1 MSAQPQTTEAA
12 AEEVHINLL
21 PGSGEEQNNLNHA
34 ISGTDATSFCSDRN
48 HRKLAICSIIC
59 GLSCIG
65 CKALVYSVKA
75 EEATDP
81 QRAAEFSQR
90 AKRFGII
97 AILSWV
103 TLLVSIPILM
113 ALISYL
119 LTLLD

>member
-1 MSAQPQTTEAA
+1 RCSHSSV
-12 AEEVHINLL
+12 VHL
-21 PGSGEEQNNLNHA
+21 
-34 ISGTDATSFCSDRN
+34 FCCRTHNPEPDRN

-113 ALISYL
+113 ALISRQQAQAN
-119 LTLLD
+119 TKT